1 MMNMTPNIPQDADAF
16 DYGYSKGFE
25 DYMVGNTRE
34 DIKQTGSQIVVAYTL
49 GYELGYDH
57 AVAYL
62 RNRQEAYQS
71 N

>member
-1 MMNMTPNIPQDADAF
+1 MNMALNIPQDVDAF

-25 DYMVGNTRE
+25 DYLSDNMRE
-34 DIKQTGSQIVVAYTL
+34 KIKQDGLQVTFAYAL

-62 RNRQEAYQS
+62 RNRKEAYLS
-71 N
+71 D

>member
-1 MMNMTPNIPQDADAF
+1 MNMALNIPQDADAF

-34 DIKQTGSQIVVAYTL
+34 QIKQNGSQIAVAYAL

-62 RNRQEAYQS
+62 RNREEAYQP